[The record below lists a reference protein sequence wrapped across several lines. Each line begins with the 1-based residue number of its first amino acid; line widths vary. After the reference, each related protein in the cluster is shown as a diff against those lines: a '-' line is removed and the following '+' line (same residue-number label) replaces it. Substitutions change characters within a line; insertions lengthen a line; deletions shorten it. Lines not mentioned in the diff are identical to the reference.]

1 MIAVPGAAPVSLTDS
16 RNCANWSRKLRQLS
30 LPDPVLPASRP
41 AVSPYPRRY
50 LFHDHDDD
58 LSLSRAGMSWNL
70 DFLSMSISAGCVSDP
85 GRGTWMVLLSAGILF
100 CWAGSVD
107 EDGIYGYLLRG
118 GISSQQAETF
128 NRKIVTVCRRRIL
141 QILDGDRTSA
151 PAWGFL
157 LLTPRAGLTPAA
169 ATVPVTPCPSHVT
182 QAEETPALPEHSPRP
197 PIPVCPRPA
206 PWRDPASTR
215 TWRFE
220 PAKVLLTP
228 SWLPQEFSS
237 NLRCFP

>member
-1 MIAVPGAAPVSLTDS
+1 
-16 RNCANWSRKLRQLS
+16 
-30 LPDPVLPASRP
+30 
-41 AVSPYPRRY
+41 
-50 LFHDHDDD
+50 
-58 LSLSRAGMSWNL
+58 
-70 DFLSMSISAGCVSDP
+70 
-85 GRGTWMVLLSAGILF
+85 MVLLSAGILF

-169 ATVPVTPCPSHVT
+169 ATVPVTPCPSH
-182 QAEETPALPEHSPRP
+182 EIRILPDPPARLPSSQER
-197 PIPVCPRPA
+197 RQ
-206 PWRDPASTR
+206 
-215 TWRFE
+215 
-220 PAKVLLTP
+220 LT
-228 SWLPQEFSS
+228 
-237 NLRCFP
+237 

>member
-1 MIAVPGAAPVSLTDS
+1 MMTCPCPG
-16 RNCANWSRKLRQLS
+16 
-30 LPDPVLPASRP
+30 
-41 AVSPYPRRY
+41 
-50 LFHDHDDD
+50 
-58 LSLSRAGMSWNL
+58 AGMSWNL

-107 EDGIYGYLLRG
+107 EDGIYGH
-118 GISSQQAETF
+118 SS
-128 NRKIVTVCRRRIL
+128 RRDFLGSRPDIHREDPHCL
-141 QILDGDRTSA
+141 SPPDPSILDGDRTSA

-169 ATVPVTPCPSHVT
+169 ATVPVTRCPSHIT

-197 PIPVCPRPA
+197 PIPVCTRPA

-237 NLRCFP
+237 KVGYFP